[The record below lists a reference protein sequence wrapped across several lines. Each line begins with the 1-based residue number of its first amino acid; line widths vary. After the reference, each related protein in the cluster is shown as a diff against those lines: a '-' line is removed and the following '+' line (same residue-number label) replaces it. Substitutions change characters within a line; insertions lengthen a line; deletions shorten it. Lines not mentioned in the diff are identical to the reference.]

1 MRQLHDMDKPILL
14 LLTQSDAYD
23 YDVDDDGEE
32 ISILVPKSE
41 KDRKDQENYMLETL
55 REQGMEDVLKYADIL
70 TVSALLATEAIK
82 NNDEEMFEQ
91 IKGMLAE
98 SFGLDPETIQS
109 ESRLEADLG
118 INSLELAE
126 LALRCDEE
134 FGVDI
139 DEDDIHRLI
148 TVGDVAAYI
157 EEKKA

>member
-1 MRQLHDMDKPILL
+1 
-14 LLTQSDAYD
+14 
-23 YDVDDDGEE
+23 
-32 ISILVPKSE
+32 
-41 KDRKDQENYMLETL
+41 ML
-55 REQGMEDVLKYADIL
+55 
-70 TVSALLATEAIK
+70 
-82 NNDEEMFEQ
+82 EQ

-98 SFGLDPETIQS
+98 SFGLDPDIIMTD
-109 ESRLEADLG
+109 SRLEADLG

-139 DEDDIHRLI
+139 EEDDIQKLI